1 MTYAKPNIFVSACL
15 EFDSCRF
22 DGTMIADDAVKRM
35 KDVVNFV
42 RVCPELMIGL
52 GAPREAVRL
61 VRNQEDGEAQLLSS
75 VHGVD
80 YTQKMNDFVN
90 GYIEKLKTKNIDGFL
105 MKAKSPTCG
114 VGDVKVY
121 RGIGKAHLES
131 ARNDGL
137 YGVAIKKVFPDHP
150 IETERRMS
158 NYNLREAFF
167 IHVFTM
173 AAFREM
179 RADFSYKKF
188 VEFHSKNKYLFM
200 SYNQDVMRQMGNIL
214 ANHEKLPAQEV
225 LDLYE
230 TKLRQLLH
238 GEPSKKRR
246 INTLTHIYGYFKKEL
261 STEEKEYYF
270 DAVDDYIDFKIP
282 YSNVLYILK
291 GFAVRFKEDY
301 LLQQTVFQPF
311 PKELLVVMDS
321 GNKI

>member
-1 MTYAKPNIFVSACL
+1 MKHAKPNIFVSACL
-15 EFDSCRF
+15 EFESCRF
-22 DGTMIADDAVKRM
+22 DGTMIADDSVKRM

-61 VRNQEDGEAQLLSS
+61 VKEQENDVKLLSS

-80 YTQKMNDFVN
+80 YTTKMNDFIN
-90 GYIEKLKTKNIDGFL
+90 GYIEKLTTKKIDGFL

-137 YGVAIKKVFPDHP
+137 YGVAIKKTFPKHP

-158 NYNLREAFF
+158 NYNIREEFF
-167 IHVFTM
+167 IHVFVM

-179 RADFSYKKF
+179 TEDFTYKKF
-188 VEFHSKNKYLFM
+188 VEFHSMNKYLFM
-200 SYNQDVMRQMGNIL
+200 SYNQDLLKQMGHIL
-214 ANHEKLPAQEV
+214 ANHDKLPHLEV
-225 LDLYE
+225 IALYE
-230 TKLRQLLH
+230 VKLRELLH
-238 GEPSKKRR
+238 SGTSKKSR
-246 INTLTHIYGYFKKEL
+246 INTLTHIYGYFKKLL

-270 DAVDDYIDFKIP
+270 DVVDDYIDFKIP

-291 GFAVRFKEDY
+291 GFAVRFKEEY
-301 LLQQTVFQPF
+301 LIQQTIFQPF
-311 PKELLVVMDS
+311 PKELVVVLDS